1 MTEPAV
7 APKPNKFE
15 VDVTVTSG
23 VETTPWTFNL
33 RVASVSG
40 VEIVS
45 EQGNEMPIV
54 LTRTVNAGDS
64 EFFRWIDED
73 WVADLVII
81 MNNIRFLIKD
91 CKANYLYFGELGKSE
106 NKGLKETL
114 CLSCSKITPS
124 YRT

>member
-1 MTEPAV
+1 MTEPA
-7 APKPNKFE
+7 KPAKPDKFE

-40 VEIVS
+40 VEVCA
-45 EQGNEMPIV
+45 GDTMPVV
-54 LTRTVNAGDS
+54 LTRAVNAGDN

-73 WVADLVII
+73 WTADLIII
-81 MNNIRFLIKD
+81 MNEIRFLVKD
-91 CKANYLYFGELGKSE
+91 CKATYLYFGELGKTE

-114 CLSCSKITPS
+114 CLNVSKIIPS

>member
-1 MTEPAV
+1 MTEPAK
-7 APKPNKFE
+7 ADRFE

-40 VEIVS
+40 VEVVCQS
-45 EQGNEMPIV
+45 AEDNSMPIV
-54 LTRTVNAGDS
+54 LTRAVNAGDN
-64 EFFRWIDED
+64 EFFRWIDEK
-73 WVADLVII
+73 WTADLVII
-81 MNNIRFLIKD
+81 MNEIRFLVKD
-91 CKANYLYFGELGKSE
+91 CVASYLYFGELGKTE

-114 CLSCSKITPS
+114 CLNVSKIIPS